1 MNSTIEAYL
10 HAYLE
15 WGQPNWAAL
24 LPMAAI
30 AIKGR
35 EVRSTQ
41 VSPFF
46 LQHGYNV
53 DPIQLDITQGPNRED
68 LEAHT
73 RPDYNKAKA
82 IMEKFKQVFDIAQ
95 TTMAEAQQEQE

>member
-1 MNSTIEAYL
+1 MMNIRCRLSTAWHPQTDGATERMNSTIEAYL
-10 HAYLE
+10 RAYLE
-15 WGQPNWAAL
+15 WGQSNWAAL

-35 EVRSTQ
+35 KARSTQ

-53 DPIQLDITQGPNRED
+53 DPIQLDITQGPN
-68 LEAHT
+68 
-73 RPDYNKAKA
+73 
-82 IMEKFKQVFDIAQ
+82 
-95 TTMAEAQQEQE
+95 

>member
-1 MNSTIEAYL
+1 MLTLNGDNPT
-10 HAYLE
+10 
-15 WGQPNWAAL
+15 AL

-35 EVRSTQ
+35 EARSTQ

-53 DPIQLDITQGPNRED
+53 NPIQLDITQGPNRED
-68 LEAHT
+68 LEVHA
-73 RPDYNKAKA
+73 RPDYDKAKA
-82 IMEKFKQVFDIAQ
+82 IVEKFKQVFDIA
-95 TTMAEAQQEQE
+95 